1 MKVKIA
7 QCLPVMLLV
16 ALAFQSAACDDSRAA
31 STTVQSSVSKLAAVR
46 DTFWIDV
53 RTPAEFADGHLP
65 EAYNI
70 PLQEFASRFSLELTN
85 KSAVV
90 ALYCRSG
97 NRSGQALRMAQEMG
111 YTKAFNAGGFAALSA
126 ARKH

>member
-1 MKVKIA
+1 MKMKSTIY
-7 QCLPVMLLV
+7 LPVMLLI
-16 ALAFQSAACDDSRAA
+16 ALAFQTAACDDARKEGKLVS
-31 STTVQSSVSKLAAVR
+31 SSVPKAAAVR

-53 RTPAEFADGHLP
+53 RTPAEFADGHLS

-70 PLQEFASRFSLELTN
+70 PLQEFASRFPLELTN
-85 KSAVV
+85 KNAVV

>member
-1 MKVKIA
+1 MKTKSVL
-7 QCLPVMLLV
+7 CLPVMLLV
-16 ALAFQSAACDDSRAA
+16 ALAFQSAACDDPRAA
-31 STTVQSSVSKLAAVR
+31 SSTQTSVPKLAAVR

-70 PLQEFASRFSLELTN
+70 PLQEFASRIPLELTN
-85 KSAVV
+85 KNAVV

-111 YTKAFNAGGFAALSA
+111 YAKAFNAGGFAALSA